1 MISLVSPS
9 QDNGRKR
16 TNGNVVVIVD
26 SNQIAELQVTSSRSS
41 FTGNTLHST
50 AITEEHE
57 CVVVDKLEARFV
69 KDSRS
74 VRLSNGKTNG
84 IGETLTERASGD
96 LNSGG
101 VMCLGVAGGNAI
113 DLLRAKSV
121 ADLGAVMMGVLTRK
135 CFKSSMLR
143 A

>member
-1 MISLVSPS
+1 MSLVSPS
-9 QDNGRKR
+9 QDIGRKR

-41 FTGNTLHST
+41 FTGNTLHS
-50 AITEEHE
+50 ASITEEHE

-69 KDSRS
+69 EDSRS
-74 VRLSNGKTNG
+74 VRLSNGKTDS
-84 IGETLTERASGD
+84 IGETLTERASSD

-101 VMCLGVAGGNAI
+101 IMCLGVAGGDAI

-121 ADLGAVMMGVLTRK
+121 ADLGAVVMGVLTRK
-135 CFKSSMLR
+135 FFKSLMLR